1 MRRDG
6 DRLLAHLATAR
17 REVLLCAPFIKAPVL
32 ERLLSAIDPAVAV
45 EVVTRWRAAEIAA
58 GVSDLEVLDIV
69 FARPGAT
76 LSLKD
81 ELHAKLY
88 IADDEVLIGSA
99 NLTATALGWCDKP
112 NLELLTAT
120 AISNPEVQACR
131 LALAGARPAS
141 EEERATLQVLVDQI
155 EAPRL
160 PEGEPVDPAFAEP
173 WLPRLG
179 APERLFMAYLPAVRE
194 RLTTE
199 SLETADRDLQALDMP
214 EGLSETQFRA
224 AVAERFMTMP
234 VVRQLLAAADQDL
247 TDADAIALIDR
258 LLPTSDLAAPLRWSV
273 VREWLTYFLQDRYE
287 IAPQSFVTRLRPG
300 AAR

>member
-6 DRLLAHLATAR
+6 DLLLAHLATAR
-17 REVLLCAPFIKAPVL
+17 RAVLLCAPFIKAPVL

-58 GVSDLEVLDIV
+58 GVSDLEVFDIV

-76 LSLKD
+76 LSIKD

-112 NLELLTAT
+112 NLELLTAA

-131 LALAGARPAS
+131 LALAGARLAS
-141 EEERATLQVLVDQI
+141 EEERATLQVLVNQI

-160 PEGEPVDPAFAEP
+160 PEGEPVDPALAEP

-194 RLTTE
+194 RLTAE
-199 SLETADRDLQALDMP
+199 SLETADRDLQALDLP
-214 EGLSETQFRA
+214 AGLSETQFRA
-224 AVAERFMTMP
+224 AVAERFMAMP

-247 TDADAIALIDR
+247 TDADAVALIDGF
-258 LLPTSDLAAPLRWSV
+258 LPTSDLAAPLRWSV
-273 VREWLTYFLQDRYE
+273 VREWLTYFLRDRYE

-300 AAR
+300 ASR